1 MAADVAEKSRK
12 SAQKSGLAA
21 RLAREI
27 TGDVLFD
34 AFSRGR
40 YATDASF
47 YQIMPL
53 GVVVPRS
60 MDEAL
65 RALAVARDEGL
76 KVTPRGG
83 GTSQC
88 GQTINDGLVID
99 VSKHLNRILS
109 LDVENRICVVEP
121 GIVLDDLNR
130 QLKKHGLWFPVDVST
145 ASRATIGGMAGNNSC
160 GGRSLRYGTMRD
172 NTLSMEATLAD
183 GTPARFGEVPRDLS
197 DVNADATTLALFRDM
212 LDLGAREAD
221 EIADR
226 FPKVQRRVGGYNL
239 DALTPR
245 NAPNNM
251 AHLLVGSEGTLAFTT
266 KAELKLWPVIRNKAL
281 GVCHFG
287 SFYEAMDAAQ
297 HLVKLKPIAV
307 ELVDRTMIALGR
319 DIAMFRPII
328 GAAIKDDPDA
338 VLVVEFAEEDQA
350 TNLQRLKQLTE
361 LMGDLGFGWTNDK
374 RKWGGV
380 VDITEPALQ
389 SGIADFRAAGLNVM
403 MSMKQEGKPVSFVE
417 DCAVPLPH
425 LADYTARLNEVFARH
440 GTSGTM
446 YAHASEGCLHVRPV
460 LNLKLDKHVKAMR
473 AIAEEAFAMV
483 REYKGSH
490 SGEHGDGIVRSEF
503 HATMFGER
511 LVADFREVKQRF
523 DPGNVLNPG
532 KIVDAPR
539 MDDRSLFRYRP
550 DYRVAELKTKL
561 DWSAWPGA
569 GGGFQGAVEMCNN
582 NGACRKLEGG
592 VMCPSYRATGNEKDV
607 TRGRA
612 NTLRLAISGQLGP
625 DALSSDEMM
634 ETLKLCISCKAC
646 RHECP
651 TGVDMAKMKIEVLAA
666 RVASH
671 GLALRDRLVGYLPR
685 YAGIASR
692 FAPLANLRNRSVL
705 LRNLFERFAGISA
718 RRALPAFRSDVF
730 APPAE
735 AVGPVDGRE
744 VVLFADTF
752 NRIYERENLDAALQ
766 VLVAGGYRV
775 HLPKPVSGT
784 RPPCCGR
791 TFLSAGL
798 VDEAKAELDRLVA
811 SFAPFAARGVPI
823 IGLEPSC
830 LLTLRDELLSLRKD
844 DDAKTVSA
852 HSLTFEEFLVREAEA
867 GRLQLPLGA
876 IAEKALVH
884 GHCHQKSFGAFKPVE
899 QVLRL
904 VPGLKVETI
913 ESSCCGMA
921 GAFGYGSDTY
931 DASIEM
937 AELSLL
943 PAVRRADQATLVVA
957 DGTSCR
963 HQIHDGMQRDALHVA
978 RVLAISLDRVK
989 TDARAHSKTNPTTSS
1004 HKDIPNG

>member
-1 MAADVAEKSRK
+1 MKSTSTLER
-12 SAQKSGLAA
+12 
-21 RLAREI
+21 RLRANI
-27 TGDVLFD
+27 TGEVLFD
-34 AFSRGR
+34 DFSRGR

-47 YQIMPL
+47 YQVMPA
-53 GVVVPRS
+53 GVVVPRTI
-60 MDEAL
+60 DEAL
-65 RALAVARDEGL
+65 RALELAREDGRI
-76 KVTPRGG
+76 VTPRGG

-88 GQTINDGLVID
+88 GQTVNEGLVID
-99 VSKHLNRILS
+99 LSKHVNRLIS
-109 LDVENRICVVEP
+109 LDVENRCCVVEP

-172 NTLSMEATLAD
+172 NTLSMEAALAD
-183 GTPARFGEVPRDLS
+183 GRELHFGEISRELAGVPEPG
-197 DVNADATTLALFRDM
+197 AALFRDM
-212 LDLGAREAD
+212 LDLGAREAE
-221 EIADR
+221 EIAEK

-239 DALTPR
+239 DSLVPR

-266 KAELKLWPVIRNKAL
+266 RVELKLWPVIRNKVL

-319 DIAMFRPII
+319 DIAMFQSVIASAVRGDP
-328 GAAIKDDPDA
+328 AAI
-338 VLVVEFAEEDQA
+338 LVVEFAEEDQDE
-350 TNLQRLKQLTE
+350 NLRRLKQLSE
-361 LMGDLGFGWTNDK
+361 LMADLGFAWSNEQ

-380 VDITEPALQ
+380 VEVTEPAQ
-389 SGIADFRAAGLNVM
+389 QAAIADFRAAGLNVM
-403 MSMKQEGKPVSFVE
+403 MSMKTAGKPVSFVE

-425 LADYTARLNEVFARH
+425 LADYTERLNAIFAKH

-460 LNLKLDKHVKAMR
+460 LNLKLDKDVTAMR

-503 HATMFGER
+503 HEAMFGPR
-511 LVADFREVKQRF
+511 IVADFREVKQRF
-523 DPGNVLNPG
+523 DPDNLLNPG
-532 KIVDAPR
+532 RIVDPPK
-539 MDDRSLFRYRP
+539 MDDRSLFRYP
-550 DYRVAELKTKL
+550 ADYRVAELKTVL
-561 DWSAWPGA
+561 DWSAYPGA

-592 VMCPSYRATGNEKDV
+592 VMCPSYRATRNEKDV

-634 ETLKLCISCKAC
+634 ETLKLCVSCKAC

-651 TGVDMAKMKIEVLAA
+651 TGVDMARMKIEVLAA
-666 RVASH
+666 HTAKH
-671 GLALRDRLVGYLPR
+671 GLTLRDRLVGYLPR
-685 YAGIASR
+685 YADLAAR
-692 FAPLANLRNRSVL
+692 LAPLANLRNKSPL
-705 LRNLFERFAGISA
+705 LRYWFERVAGISA
-718 RRALPAFRSDVF
+718 KRTLPAFRRDTFRPGSEVF
-730 APPAE
+730 GPA
-735 AVGPVDGRE
+735 DGRE

-752 NRIYERENLDAALQ
+752 NRIYECENLDDALRVLIAA
-766 VLVAGGYRV
+766 GYRV
-775 HLPKPVSGT
+775 YIPKPAEGD
-784 RPPCCGR
+784 RPLCCGR

-798 VDEAKAELDRLVA
+798 VGEARAELDRLVQTY
-811 SFAPFAARGVPI
+811 APFVARGVPI

-830 LLTLRDELLSLRKD
+830 LLTLRDELLSLRSD
-844 DDAKTVSA
+844 EIAKAVGA
-852 HSLTFEEFLVREAEA
+852 HALLFEEFLVREAEA
-867 GRLQLPLGA
+867 GRLKLLTGA
-876 IAEKALVH
+876 IKAKALVH
-884 GHCHQKSFGAFKPVE
+884 GHCHQKSFGAFK
-899 QVLRL
+899 QVAQALRL
-904 VPGLKVETI
+904 IPDLAVETI

-921 GAFGYGSDTY
+921 GAFGYGTETY
-931 DASIEM
+931 HASLDM
-937 AELSLL
+937 AEARLL
-943 PAVRRADQATLVVA
+943 PAVRNSDAATLIVA

-963 HQIHDGMQRDALHVA
+963 HQIADGTGRGALHVA
-978 RVLAISLDRVK
+978 RVLAMSLDSAELK
-989 TDARAHSKTNPTTSS
+989 STSPS
-1004 HKDIPNG
+1004 PAQDQNHG

>member
-1 MAADVAEKSRK
+1 MAAEVAGTSSESVPTER
-12 SAQKSGLAA
+12 LAA
-21 RLAREI
+21 RLAREV
-27 TGDVLFD
+27 TGDFLFD
-34 AFSRGR
+34 RFSRGR

-47 YQIMPL
+47 YQIMPA

-65 RALAVARDEGL
+65 RALAIARDEGV

-88 GQTINDGLVID
+88 GQTVNDGLVID
-99 VSKHLNRILS
+99 LSKHLNRILS
-109 LDVENRICVVEP
+109 LDVAGRTCVVEP

-172 NTLSMEATLAD
+172 NTLSMEASLAD
-183 GTPARFGEVPRDLS
+183 GTLTGFGEVSRDL
-197 DVNADATTLALFRDM
+197 ADLAAGDSTRALFRDM
-212 LDLGAREAD
+212 LDLGAREAE
-221 EIADR
+221 EIAAR

-239 DALTPR
+239 DALVPR

-266 KAELKLWPVIRNKAL
+266 KVELKLWPVIRNKAL

-319 DIAMFRPII
+319 DIAMFKPII
-328 GAAIKDDPDA
+328 NAAIKGDPDA

-350 TNLQRLKQLTE
+350 DNLVRLRQLGE
-361 LMGDLGFGWTNDK
+361 LMGDLGFGWTNEP

-380 VDITEPALQ
+380 VEVTEPALQ
-389 SGIADFRAAGLNVM
+389 GGIADFRAAGLNVM

-460 LNLKLDKHVKAMR
+460 LNLKLEKDVKAMR
-473 AIAEEAFAMV
+473 AIAEETFALV

-490 SGEHGDGIVRSEF
+490 SGEHGDGLVRSEF
-503 HATMFGER
+503 HETMFGER
-511 LVADFREVKQRF
+511 LVAGFREVKQRF
-523 DPGNVLNPG
+523 DPEGVLNPG

-539 MDDRSLFRYRP
+539 MDDRSLFRFKP
-550 DYRVAELKTKL
+550 DYRVGELKTRL
-561 DWSAWPGA
+561 DWSAYPGA

-592 VMCPSYRATGNEKDV
+592 VMCPSYRATRDERDV

-625 DALSSDEMM
+625 DALASDEMM
-634 ETLKLCISCKAC
+634 ETLKLCVSCKAC

-666 RVASH
+666 RAASR
-671 GLALRDRLVGYLPR
+671 GLTLGDRLVGYLPR
-685 YAGIASR
+685 YAGLASR
-692 FAPLANLRNRSVL
+692 FAPLANLRNSSPL
-705 LRNLFERFAGISA
+705 LRKLFERVAGISA
-718 RRALPAFRSDVF
+718 RRALPAFRRDVF
-730 APPAE
+730 VPTADV
-735 AVGPVDGRE
+735 VGPESGRE

-752 NRIYERENLDAALQ
+752 NRIYERENLDAALR
-766 VLVAGGYRV
+766 VLAAGGYRV
-775 HLPKPVSGT
+775 HLPKPANGN
-784 RPPCCGR
+784 RPLCCGR

-798 VDEAKAELDRLVA
+798 VDEARSELDRVVA
-811 SFAPFAARGVPI
+811 AFAPFAARGVPI
-823 IGLEPSC
+823 VGLEPSC
-830 LLTLRDELLSLRKD
+830 LLTLRDELASLRKD
-844 DDAKTVSA
+844 NDAKAISA
-852 HSLTFEEFLVREAEA
+852 HALTFEEFLVREAEA
-867 GRLQLPLGA
+867 GRLQLPLGTVA
-876 IAEKALVH
+876 DKAVVH

-904 VPGLKVETI
+904 VPGLKVEAI

-921 GAFGYGSDTY
+921 GAFGYGADNY

-943 PAVRRADQATLVVA
+943 PAVRRADQNSLVVA

-963 HQIHDGMQRDALHVA
+963 HQIHDGTQREALHVA
-978 RVLAISLDRVK
+978 RVLAMSLDR
-989 TDARAHSKTNPTTSS
+989 AETNSTSTAA
-1004 HKDIPNG
+1004 KEPNHG

>member
-1 MAADVAEKSRK
+1 MAAEVAGKSPESVQTDR
-12 SAQKSGLAA
+12 LAA
-21 RLAREI
+21 RLAREVS
-27 TGDVLFD
+27 GDVLFD
-34 AFSRGR
+34 RFSRGR

-47 YQIMPL
+47 YQIVPS
-53 GVVVPRS
+53 GVVVPKT

-65 RALAVARDEGL
+65 RALAIARDEGV

-88 GQTINDGLVID
+88 GQTVNDGLVVD
-99 VSKHLNRILS
+99 LSKHLNRILS
-109 LDVENRICVVEP
+109 LDVAGRTCVVEP
-121 GIVLDDLNR
+121 GIVLYDLNR

-172 NTLSMEATLAD
+172 NTLSMEASLAD
-183 GTPARFGEVPRDLS
+183 GTLSRFGEVSRDLS
-197 DVNADATTLALFRDM
+197 DSDAGQTMRALFRDM

-221 EIADR
+221 EIAAR

-245 NAPNNM
+245 NARNNI

-266 KAELKLWPVIRNKAL
+266 KVELKLWPVIRNKAL

-307 ELVDRTMIALGR
+307 ELVDRTMLALGR

-328 GAAIKDDPDA
+328 SAAIKGDPDA

-350 TNLQRLKQLTE
+350 DNLARLKQLGE
-361 LMGDLGFGWTNDK
+361 LMGDLGFAWTNDT

-380 VDITEPALQ
+380 VEITEPALQ

-425 LADYTARLNEVFARH
+425 LADYTARLNEVFAKH

-460 LNLKLDKHVKAMR
+460 LNLKLEKDVKAMR
-473 AIAEEAFAMV
+473 AIAEEAFALV

-490 SGEHGDGIVRSEF
+490 SGEHGDGLMRSEF
-503 HATMFGER
+503 HESMFGER
-511 LVADFREVKQRF
+511 LVADFREVKHRF
-523 DPGNVLNPG
+523 DPDGVLNPG

-539 MDDRSLFRYRP
+539 MDDRSLFRFKP
-550 DYRVAELKTKL
+550 DYRVKELKTKL
-561 DWSAWPGA
+561 DWSAYPGA

-592 VMCPSYRATGNEKDV
+592 VMCPSYRATRNEKDV

-634 ETLKLCISCKAC
+634 ETLKLCVSCKAC

-666 RVASH
+666 RAASH
-671 GLALRDRLVGYLPR
+671 GLTLRDRLVGYLPR
-685 YAGIASR
+685 YASLASR
-692 FAPLANLRNRSVL
+692 FAPLANLRNRSPL
-705 LRNLFERFAGISA
+705 LRKLFERFAGISA

-730 APPAE
+730 VPPAE
-735 AVGPVDGRE
+735 SVGPAAGRE

-752 NRIYERENLDAALQ
+752 NRIYERENLEAALR
-766 VLVAGGYRV
+766 VLTAGGYRV
-775 HLPKPVSGT
+775 HLPRPASGS
-784 RPPCCGR
+784 RPLCCGR

-798 VDEAKAELDRLVA
+798 VDEARSEFDRLVA
-811 SFAPFAARGVPI
+811 AFAPFAARGVPI

-830 LLTLRDELLSLRKD
+830 LLTLRDELASLRKD
-844 DDAKTVSA
+844 DDAKAVGA
-852 HSLTFEEFLVREAEA
+852 HALTFEEFLVREAEA
-867 GRLQLPLGA
+867 GRLQLPLSTVA
-876 IAEKALVH
+876 DKAMVH

-904 VPGLKVETI
+904 VPGLEVETI

-921 GAFGYGSDTY
+921 GAFGYGTETY

-943 PAVRRADQATLVVA
+943 PAVRRAGQTTLVVA

-963 HQIHDGMQRDALHVA
+963 HQIHDGAQREALHVA
-978 RVLAISLDRVK
+978 RVLAMSLDRAE
-989 TDARAHSKTNPTTSS
+989 TQSITNPIAKEPS
-1004 HKDIPNG
+1004 HG